1 MPTVNRSSS
10 KKTQPKITSTP
21 GGPRELRPLVEW
33 LTSIGVT
40 DHWVVSCYLKLEPRD
55 RTRGKYLIKLKNR
68 IKARSAWLEEHEP
81 DRTMREGA
89 ARDLDRVRE
98 YLEHSGSQVEGRGVA
113 IFACEALDLFEV
125 IPLPQVFRS
134 RLIVDRSPLVRE
146 LAALDDEF
154 GLVICATYDRTKAR
168 FFKVTASGVQEME
181 GLSAIGAT
189 RPGRFVGQGS
199 PTGSGHDPGVGGEH
213 NFHRRIKAEKHRHLA
228 QIAQRLFD
236 LNRDSGARGIVLGS
250 TDSDVGALESHLHP
264 YVSRAVLGTTK
275 MNPKTV
281 AESAVLDAVL
291 EVRSQSERGAEAADV
306 ATLKEGVA
314 TGWAVNGLVG
324 TLDALAQGR
333 VRTLLVDPMAEQ
345 SGFRCRETGRL
356 ALAGGDCDTEGG
368 GDPIP
373 DIIDEA
379 IEETLRQGG
388 HIDVIEDDGLRSTID
403 GVAALV
409 RFVVA

>member
-1 MPTVNRSSS
+1 MPTVNRSFS
-10 KKTQPKITSTP
+10 KKAQPNTASAP
-21 GGPRELRPLVEW
+21 DGPRELRPFVEW

-55 RTRGKYLIKLKNR
+55 RTRGKFLIKLKNR
-68 IKARSAWLEEHEP
+68 IKARTTWLEAHEP
-81 DRTMREGA
+81 DRTLREGA
-89 ARDLDRVRE
+89 AKDLDRVRE
-98 YLEHSGSQVEGRGVA
+98 YLEHSGSQIEGRGVA
-113 IFACEALDLFEV
+113 IFACEALDMFEV

-154 GLVICATYDRTKAR
+154 GLVICATYDRTSAR

-181 GLSAIGAT
+181 DLSAADAT
-189 RPGRFVGQGS
+189 RPGKFVGQGS
-199 PTGSGHDPGVGGEH
+199 PTGSGHKPGVGGEH

-236 LNRDSGARGIVLGS
+236 LTRASGARGIVLAS
-250 TDSDVGALESHLHP
+250 TGSDVGALESHLHP
-264 YVSRAVLGTTK
+264 YVARAVLGTTK
-275 MNPKTV
+275 MNAKTV
-281 AESAVLDAVL
+281 TESEVLDAVL
-291 EVRSQSERGAEAADV
+291 EVRSQSERVDEAEDV
-306 ATLKEGVA
+306 ASLEEGVA

-324 TLDALAQGR
+324 TLEALAHGR

-345 SGFRCRETGRL
+345 TGFRCRETGRL
-356 ALAGGDCDTEGG
+356 ALAEADCDTEGG

-373 DIIDEA
+373 DLIDEA

-388 HIDVIEDDGLRSTID
+388 HIDVVEDDGLRAKID
-403 GVAALV
+403 GVAALL
-409 RFVVA
+409 RFVAS